1 MARLPHQSAP
11 FLYGVLQL
19 AITTRGRDRY
29 RRLSIGA
36 LGSRGAGA
44 LGRSMGRRLVVDA
57 AHRARDLSAAAP
69 ARGRYHAREP
79 RVMSRIDAKS
89 LGAHS
94 RRRRGGHRK
103 RP

>member
-69 ARGRYHAREP
+69 AREP